1 MNALPRL
8 RAIARRHDSRARI
21 ARAARFGVEA
31 LALLG
36 AFYALWWAP
45 AIIQTLGRF
54 L

>member
-8 RAIARRHDSRARI
+8 RAIARRDDRRACI
-21 ARAARFGVEA
+21 ARVGRFSLEA

-45 AIIQTLGRF
+45 AIIQTIGRM